1 MPLVFAFQVH
11 EKNGVPA
18 RSVRAGEN
26 FFSKF
31 LQKMPQSRPQS
42 RPQLRYKIWDYR
54 FSLLENSDVPIAK
67 TMQIIPASL
76 STRLRGEFVVSRPDR
91 QTQQVDVVA
100 PASIVHIWMQ
110 TTTSVSKSLEVLDD
124 EFFAD
129 KYGLRL
135 VKIGANS
142 PFLRLAIP
150 GDAILRG
157 TMEIGDRIVAINGL
171 LARHPDD
178 LEALRIDHRRF
189 EICIFDHRTHQTV
202 SWELKAIDELYGVVA
217 KED

>member
-1 MPLVFAFQVH
+1 MPLVFDFQVH

-18 RSVRAGEN
+18 WSVRAGEN
-26 FFSKF
+26 FCEF
-31 LQKMPQSRPQS
+31 LRKTPQSRPQS
-42 RPQLRYKIWDYR
+42 RPQLRYRIWDYC

-76 STRLRGEFVVSRPDR
+76 STRLRSEFATSRPDR
-91 QTQQVDVVA
+91 QTQHVDVTA
-100 PASIVHIWMQ
+100 PASIVRIRMQ
-110 TTTSVSKSLEVLDD
+110 TTTSVSKSLDVLDV
-124 EFFAD
+124 EVFAD

-142 PFLRLAIP
+142 PFLRLATP
-150 GDAILRG
+150 GDALLQG

-178 LEALRIDHRRF
+178 LEALRINHRMF

-202 SWELKAIDELYGVVA
+202 SWELNAIDELYVVVA
-217 KED
+217 KQE